1 MYELIQYIV
10 NKSTPIIER
19 RKYGKSMFTYI
30 KGFKFGNYAI
40 FFGLS
45 DPIQK
50 INITKDELFSLFGQM
65 IKTDNYEVLKRTNEK
80 QKIYAQYTIKYV
92 GKNFK

>member
-1 MYELIQYIV
+1 M
-10 NKSTPIIER
+10 
-19 RKYGKSMFTYI
+19 
-30 KGFKFGNYAI
+30 
-40 FFGLS
+40 
-45 DPIQK
+45 
-50 INITKDELFSLFGQM
+50 TKDELFSLVGQM